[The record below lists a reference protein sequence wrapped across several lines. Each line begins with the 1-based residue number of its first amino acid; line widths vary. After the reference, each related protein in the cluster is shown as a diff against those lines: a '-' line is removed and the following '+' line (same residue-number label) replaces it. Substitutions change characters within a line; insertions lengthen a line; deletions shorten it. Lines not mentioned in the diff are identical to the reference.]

1 MGGVGCEAQDGMR
14 RIGMKEIPFGMVM
27 LKHSLIPLIEK
38 QVIELIEKLVIELI
52 EKQVIELIEK
62 QVIELIEKQVIE
74 REKCIAEVVEVFA
87 RLAAQIV
94 HLLLH

>member
-1 MGGVGCEAQDGMR
+1 MMGGVGCEAQDGMR

-38 QVIELIEKLVIELI
+38 QVIELIEK
-52 EKQVIELIEK
+52 
-62 QVIELIEKQVIE
+62 QVIE